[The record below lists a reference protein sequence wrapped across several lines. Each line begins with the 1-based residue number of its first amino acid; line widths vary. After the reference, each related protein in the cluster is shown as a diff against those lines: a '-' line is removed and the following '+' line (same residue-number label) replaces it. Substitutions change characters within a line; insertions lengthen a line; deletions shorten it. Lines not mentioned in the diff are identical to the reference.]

1 MTRAAGYDA
10 LQQPDI
16 YPDPTSRV
24 EVRET
29 HISLVYLTDHYV
41 YKIKKPLDLGFLDFS
56 TLEQRKFFCEQEL
69 ALNRRLSADVYLDVL
84 PLHQSGHRVDFDG
97 DGPVV
102 DYALKMR
109 RLSEGDSLQT
119 LLQRGQDTE
128 ELMAQLATR
137 LAAFH
142 HAHPLPGS
150 EDTYGT
156 LDLIRADW
164 EENFTQT
171 ADYVGQMLSRETYE
185 QIQHAVSTFIHRRA
199 DWFAQRIEEGRI
211 RDCHG
216 DLRAEHVYA
225 EAGHFQIIDCIE
237 FNQRFRYIDV
247 ASEIAFLAMDLERL
261 GALHAARQ
269 FVQAYVEAS
278 RDVGLYRLL
287 DFYCCYRAYVRGKV
301 TAMGL
306 EAAPLEKRE
315 PLRRQA
321 ESYFTR
327 ALRYATRFTQ
337 PLLLLTTGLIGTG
350 KSTVADEMAA
360 ALGLDV
366 FSSDRVRKKLVGAS
380 PQSSQRADYGEG
392 IYGEDMTRRTYDAMA
407 DLARHSLVQG
417 QSVLLDASFSKR
429 AERQRVAALAH
440 ENGARVCLLECL
452 APESVLRHRL
462 QAREQS
468 AESVSDAQE
477 DILSA
482 FKRDYEP
489 VRAGEWSC
497 HVRLDTTQEVEHCV
511 QQALAAMHSSS

>member
-1 MTRAAGYDA
+1 MTRVAGGDA

-29 HISLVYLTDHYV
+29 HISRVYLTDHYV

-56 TLEQRKFFCEQEL
+56 TLEQRQFFCEQEL
-69 ALNRRLSADVYLDVL
+69 SLNRRLSTDVYLDVV
-84 PLHQSGHRVDFDG
+84 PIHQSGSRVNFDG

-109 RLSEGDSLQT
+109 RLSEENSLQT
-119 LLQRGQDTE
+119 LLQHGQDTE

-142 HAHPLPGS
+142 HAHPLTCS
-150 EDTYGT
+150 DDAYGT
-156 LDLIRADW
+156 LDFVRADW
-164 EENFTQT
+164 EENYTQT
-171 ADYVGQMLSRETYE
+171 ADYVGQMLSQDTYE
-185 QIQHAVSTFIHRRA
+185 QIQHAVSIFIHRRA
-199 DWFAQRIEEGRI
+199 DWFAQRIEEERI

-225 EAGHFQIIDCIE
+225 ESGQFQIIDCIE

-247 ASEIAFLAMDLERL
+247 ASEVAFLAMDLERL
-261 GALHAARQ
+261 GASDAARQ
-269 FVQAYVEAS
+269 FVQAYVQAS

-306 EAAPLEKRE
+306 EAAPPEKRE

-321 ESYFTR
+321 ESYFIQ
-327 ALRYATRFTQ
+327 AWRYATRLMQ
-337 PLLLLTTGLIGTG
+337 PLVLLTTGLIGTG
-350 KSTVADEMAA
+350 KSTVADAIAA
-360 ALGLDV
+360 VLDLDV

-392 IYGEDMTRRTYDAMA
+392 IYGEDMTRRTYDAIA

-417 QSVLLDASFSKR
+417 QSVLLDASFAKR
-429 AERQRVAALAH
+429 TERQRVVALAH
-440 ENGARVCLLECL
+440 ENDARVCLLECL
-452 APESVLRHRL
+452 APESVIRSRL

-468 AESVSDAQE
+468 AEAVSDAQE

-482 FKRDYEP
+482 FQRDYEP

-497 HVRLDTTQEVEHCV
+497 HVRLDTTRDVEHCV
-511 QQALAAMHSSS
+511 QQALAAIHSSS

>member
-1 MTRAAGYDA
+1 MTRATGRDA

-16 YPDPTSRV
+16 YPDPTSQV

-29 HISLVYLTDHYV
+29 HISLVYLTDSYV

-56 TLEQRKFFCEQEL
+56 TLEQRQFFCEQEL
-69 ALNRRLSADVYLDVL
+69 TLNRRLSADVYLDVV
-84 PLHQSGHRVDFDG
+84 PIHQSGHRVNFDG

-109 RLSEGDSLQT
+109 RLSEEDSLQT

-128 ELMAQLATR
+128 DLMAQLAAC
-137 LAAFH
+137 LADFH
-142 HAHPLPGS
+142 NAHPLPCS
-150 EDTYGT
+150 EDAYGT
-156 LDLIRADW
+156 LDRVRADW

-171 ADYVGQMLSRETYE
+171 ADYVDQMLSRDTYE
-185 QIQHAVSTFIHRRA
+185 QIQHAVGTFIHRHA
-199 DWFAQRIEEGRI
+199 EWFAQRVEEGRI

-225 EAGHFQIIDCIE
+225 EPGHFQIIDCIE
-237 FNQRFRYIDV
+237 FNHRFRYIDV
-247 ASEIAFLAMDLERL
+247 ASEIAFLVMDLERL
-261 GALHAARQ
+261 RVPNAARQ

-278 RDVGLYRLL
+278 RDVTLYRLL

-306 EAAPLEKRE
+306 KAAPPEERA

-321 ESYFTR
+321 ESYFTQ
-327 ALRYATRFTQ
+327 ALRYATRFMQ

-350 KSTVADEMAA
+350 KSTVADAIAA
-360 ALGLDV
+360 VLDLDV

-392 IYGEDMTRRTYDAMA
+392 IYGEEMTRRTYDAMA

-417 QSVLLDASFSKR
+417 QSVLLDASFAKR
-429 AERQRVAALAH
+429 AERQRVTTLAH
-440 ENGARVCLLECL
+440 ENGARVCLLECW
-452 APESVLRHRL
+452 APESVIRSRL

-468 AESVSDAQE
+468 AEAVSDAQE

-482 FKRDYEP
+482 FQQDYEP

-497 HVRLDTTQEVEHCV
+497 HVRLDTTQEIEPCV
-511 QQALAAMHSSS
+511 QQALAANHSSS